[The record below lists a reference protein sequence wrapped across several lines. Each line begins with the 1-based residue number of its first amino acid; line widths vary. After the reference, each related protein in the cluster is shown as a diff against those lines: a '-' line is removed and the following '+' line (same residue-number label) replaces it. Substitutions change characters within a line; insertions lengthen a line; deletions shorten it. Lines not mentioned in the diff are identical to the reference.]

1 MREEEKK
8 RTSKITKVQQF
19 FRKRWVFPAIYLVS
33 AAVVLTAVLWYQAVS
48 KDVKDQLS
56 DGNQTGQEQRDDA
69 VEVGK
74 PIENVAMPVQNS
86 DNVSVVK
93 KFYEADA
100 DQKEKEAA
108 LVNYNNTY
116 TLSKGI
122 DLADKD
128 GKVFDVTAALSGTV
142 VQAKKDP
149 VLGHVVEIEHED
161 GLSTIYQSLSQV
173 SVKEGDEVKQNDVIG
188 ASGKNLYGAESG
200 NHVHFEIRME
210 GLALNPLSF
219 IDKPVSTI
227 EKAAQ
232 EVTEEAKEPAQPKAD
247 EKTKEPAAEDKAKE
261 PAGEKSDEKGKSSD
275 QEKSSDSSKDS
286 SQSEETKQS

>member
-142 VQAKKDP
+142 VQAKKIQFS
-149 VLGHVVEIEHED
+149 V
-161 GLSTIYQSLSQV
+161 TSL
-173 SVKEGDEVKQNDVIG
+173 K
-188 ASGKNLYGAESG
+188 
-200 NHVHFEIRME
+200 
-210 GLALNPLSF
+210 LNMKMDYRLF
-219 IDKPVSTI
+219 INRCHR
-227 EKAAQ
+227 
-232 EVTEEAKEPAQPKAD
+232 
-247 EKTKEPAAEDKAKE
+247 
-261 PAGEKSDEKGKSSD
+261 
-275 QEKSSDSSKDS
+275 
-286 SQSEETKQS
+286 